1 MRRHRQDLQP
11 MTEMNVTNL
20 LDTAFILLM
29 AFMIVAPAM
38 KHGLEL
44 ELPEVTASN
53 IDSKKTLTV
62 VILPP
67 ALEGGES
74 RYFIEDRRL
83 TLDELQ
89 GEIRRQKRI
98 YPDLDVMIEG
108 DANVPYG
115 SFAKALAAI
124 QRAGIS
130 NIGLM
135 TDPEPT
141 SEK

>member
-1 MRRHRQDLQP
+1 

-44 ELPEVTASN
+44 ELPEVTAAN

-62 VILPP
+62 VILLP
-67 ALEGGES
+67 ALRGGES
-74 RYFIEDRRL
+74 RFYIDDRRL
-83 TLDELQ
+83 TLDEIQ
-89 GEIRRQKRI
+89 GEIQRQKKV

-115 SFAKALAAI
+115 SFVKALAAV
-124 QRAGIS
+124 QRAGID
-130 NIGLM
+130 NVGLM

-141 SEK
+141 SAE